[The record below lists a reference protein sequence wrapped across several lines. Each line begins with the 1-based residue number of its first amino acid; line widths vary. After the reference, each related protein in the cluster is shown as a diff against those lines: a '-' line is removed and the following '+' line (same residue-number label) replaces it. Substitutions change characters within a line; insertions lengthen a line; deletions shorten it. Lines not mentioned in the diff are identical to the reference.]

1 MTRRSESTWS
11 RGGGGG
17 GGGLDKKEDED
28 EERKEKKRRSDKKHE
43 KNGSHVFKKSQTM
56 RFRISS
62 ECAGTENEKDT
73 HKIYHECEGKRM
85 RNQLWKQEIGIG
97 KDQLYFAIRC
107 K

>member
-1 MTRRSESTWS
+1 MTRRSESTRS

-17 GGGLDKKEDED
+17 GGGGGEKKEDED

-43 KNGSHVFKKSQTM
+43 ENGSHVFKKSQTM

-73 HKIYHECEGKRM
+73 NNDLSTSE
-85 RNQLWKQEIGIG
+85 
-97 KDQLYFAIRC
+97 
-107 K
+107 